1 MRCKGE
7 KMDFAK
13 ELKSNFNKTLTGNGD
28 VTYKSSLNKNLDLF
42 YKSGGIRGNNYYGDK
57 PKYDDYL
64 TLFLDAYDEDP
75 VLAIKNLFNIRDFRH
90 SGKGE
95 RGLFRTLIVGL
106 DEKNPELLAKLV
118 ESGQIENL
126 GRWDDL
132 VYVYDKVSRQ
142 DLKSIVANHI
152 KIQINN
158 DLISYANNEPISL
171 ISKWLPTNTRNK
183 ESYKIAKSLAK
194 SIGFKNFSSYR
205 KTLSKLKAYL
215 NILET
220 NMTTKSYD
228 KIEYSKVPSRAFQ
241 KNIASFYRNDE
252 DGITKFFE
260 DVKDGKESVKVGAI
274 TPDEVVSK
282 AFSLMFGNIDYYGYN
297 RPKPVD
303 AYSGEA
309 ASVVETWK
317 EFVANTKDVGNTLV
331 MADVSGS
338 MNGKPMEVS
347 VALATLF
354 AQSMTG
360 AFHNMYMSFSS
371 SPDIITLSD
380 NANLFQNLYTVLK
393 TEWGW
398 STSID
403 NAFRAVLDTA
413 TGSNASQEDIPERIV
428 IISDMQFNES
438 VEDTPHVNRWKE
450 KFSEYGYTLPTVV
463 YWNVSTSTGVPARS
477 DEENVALISGF
488 TPATLNAVLSAKD
501 VSPKAVM
508 IEALSA
514 EEYGFVDNI

>member
-1 MRCKGE
+1 
-7 KMDFAK
+7 MDFAK

-228 KIEYSKVPSRAFQ
+228 KVDYSKVPSRAFQ

-252 DGITKFFE
+252 ESITKFFE
-260 DVKDGKESVKVGAI
+260 DVKDGKESVKVGAL

-282 AFSLMFGNIDYYGYN
+282 AFSLMFDENYGYHIQKRIN
-297 RPKPVD
+297 ML
-303 AYSGEA
+303 SGEA
-309 ASVVETWK
+309 TSVVETWK
-317 EFVANTKDVGNTLV
+317 EFVKSTKDVGNTLV

-338 MNGKPMEVS
+338 MHGKPMEVS
-347 VALATLF
+347 VSLATLF

-371 SPDIITLSD
+371 YPDIITLSD

-393 TEWGW
+393 TDWGM

-403 NAFRAVLDTA
+403 NAFKAVLDTA
-413 TGSNASQEDIPERIV
+413 IDSNASQEDIPERIV

-438 VEDTPHVNRWKE
+438 MEETPHVKRWKE
-450 KFSEYGYTLPTVV
+450 KFSEHGYTLPTVV
-463 YWNVSTSTGVPARS
+463 YWNVNTSSGVPARS
-477 DEENVALISGF
+477 DEENVALVSGF